1 MIECESELASRYFH
15 EQMWKPTLCN
25 VQVCRDY
32 TTYAGNRMIKDL
44 QETNER

>member
-1 MIECESELASRYFH
+1 
-15 EQMWKPTLCN
+15 MWKPTLCN

-32 TTYAGNRMIKDL
+32 IAYAGDRMIRDL

>member
-1 MIECESELASRYFH
+1 MIECESELASRYCH
-15 EQMWKPTLCN
+15 GYMWKPTLCN

-32 TTYAGNRMIKDL
+32 TTYAGDRTIKDL